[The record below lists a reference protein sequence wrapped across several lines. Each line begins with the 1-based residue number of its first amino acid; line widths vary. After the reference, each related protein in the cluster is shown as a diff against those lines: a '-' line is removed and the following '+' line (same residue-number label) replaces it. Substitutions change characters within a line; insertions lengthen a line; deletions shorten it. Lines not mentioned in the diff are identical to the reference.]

1 MKKVNFREL
10 IVFEDEDFMLVNK
23 PPHVSS
29 LDDRNDP
36 VNINKLAKE
45 YNADAQVCHRLDKE
59 TSGILAIAKNPEA
72 YRHLNIQFE
81 KREVVKVYHAVSGGV
96 HDFKDEIVD
105 LPILALKNGIV
116 KIDSK
121 EGKDAATI
129 FNTLKAYNKYT
140 LIECRPVTGRMHQIR
155 IHLAVLK
162 APITCD
168 IKYGGKEIYLSQL
181 KKKYNLKMETE
192 ERPLI
197 QRVALH
203 ARSLLFH
210 SLKGEELIVEAP
222 YPKDFEVLFKQLEKY
237 G

>member
-1 MKKVNFREL
+1 MKKVNFKDI
-10 IVFEDEDFMLVNK
+10 IVFEDKDFMLVNK

-81 KREVVKVYHAVSGGV
+81 KREVVKVYHAVSAGV
-96 HDFKDEIVD
+96 HNFKDDIVD

-155 IHLAVLK
+155 IHLAMLK
-162 APITCD
+162 APIICD
-168 IKYGGKEIYLSQL
+168 NKYGGVEIYLSQL

-192 ERPLI
+192 EKPLI

-210 SLKGEELIVEAP
+210 SLDGQEMIVEAP
-222 YPKDFEVLFKQLEKY
+222 YPKDFEVLVKQLEKY